1 MTHIDLKNNRALIS
15 GEFIIFGEDF
25 IENQLLGWLSGGDL
39 RSDGSATA
47 VAKFV
52 LEQPDLFG
60 NLVPG
65 LDHADP
71 VVRGR
76 TADVLEK
83 VARVRPRWVN
93 EIRVDL
99 LRLAEEDPVPMVR
112 WHLAMVLGYLL
123 VYPQNFES
131 IYIVLVRMLADESVF
146 VRSWVITSLT
156 IAGRLYPDKC
166 EQIVQMMVPLR
177 KDKSV
182 AIRTRAKKALDSLT
196 DANPPA
202 ARRMD
207 KKRAIKKTVKEAA
220 WLAAGSR

>member
-1 MTHIDLKNNRALIS
+1 M
-15 GEFIIFGEDF
+15 
-25 IENQLLGWLSGGDL
+25 ENQLLSWLSEGDL
-39 RSDGSATA
+39 RSDGPATA
-47 VAKFV
+47 VAEIV
-52 LEQPDLFG
+52 LDRPDLFG
-60 NLVPG
+60 DLIPG

-83 VARVRPRWVN
+83 VARVRPDWVN

-123 VYPQNFES
+123 VYPEHFET
-131 IYIVLVRMLADESVF
+131 IYIVLVRMLVDESVF

-156 IAGRLYPDKC
+156 IAGRLDPERC
-166 EQIVQMMVPLR
+166 EEIVQLLAPLL
-177 KDKSV
+177 KEESV

-196 DANPPA
+196 DA
-202 ARRMD
+202 ARPLP
-207 KKRAIKKTVKEAA
+207 KGWIKCEH
-220 WLAAGSR
+220 LGHL